1 MSDCNCVLISITF
14 CSMACEKA
22 GHSTPCSKMGN
33 SGQKKRHVQQLQTPD
48 ITLEAR
54 DEALLTWAG
63 LGRESPA
70 SVLVVMSWYGITR
83 FKSDSALELW
93 GWIMLWKSSHFS
105 WIAAISESLLKGENT
120 EMGLKRHTAVLG
132 RSWSYSS
139 WHLPHC
145 THCHKYLEVA
155 GTTA

>member
-54 DEALLTWAG
+54 DEAQLTWAG

-105 WIAAISESLLKGENT
+105 WIAAISESLLKGE
-120 EMGLKRHTAVLG
+120 KY
-132 RSWSYSS
+132 RSGFKETYSS
-139 WHLPHC
+139 SGKILELFQLTSTPLYALP
-145 THCHKYLEVA
+145 
-155 GTTA
+155 